1 MVDKNQIIKIPRE
14 FNYEE
19 ELRSTLAKDAWLR
32 HLFNKIGKY
41 VVVYLD
47 GDLQVEGKLVSIHY
61 ARGVINLEVDSGN
74 IYYLNWRYVRC
85 VEVKE
90 VVE

>member
-1 MVDKNQIIKIPRE
+1 MADKNQIIKIPGE

-19 ELRSTLAKDAWLR
+19 ELRNTLAKDAWLR
-32 HLFNKIGKY
+32 HLFNKIGKQ

-47 GDLQVEGKLVSIHY
+47 GELQVEGKLVSIHY
-61 ARGVINLEVDSGN
+61 AKGAINLEVDSGN
-74 IYYLNWRYVRC
+74 IFYLNWRHVRC

-90 VVE
+90 VD

>member
-1 MVDKNQIIKIPRE
+1 MVDNRIIKIPGE

-19 ELRSTLAKDAWLR
+19 ELRNTLAKDVWLR
-32 HLFNKIGKY
+32 HLFNKIGKH

-47 GDLQVEGKLVSIHY
+47 GDLQIEGKLISIHY
-61 ARGVINLEVDSGN
+61 ARGTINLEVDSSN
-74 IYYLNWRYVRC
+74 VYYLNWRHVRC

-90 VVE
+90 VD